1 MRVTVNFTADTVDA
15 RSFAMADLQ
24 DELTATAEIGE
35 LDELASPTEEAP
47 EPPADDTLARARALL
62 TTHPVADGYCGLPAT
77 LRTLPWYDLELGDS
91 SVDTDLPRLRDGGVG
106 ALLWTL
112 RLLPGTAHA
121 EHPVTAVL
129 EQLDLAKQ
137 VVADHPEGLRL
148 ARSASE
154 SCDAR
159 DYGRIAVLMGPAPAA
174 AIGDSLATLR
184 ALHTLGL
191 RVLTLTGTSWAT
203 EAGLTRFGDEVVRE
217 MSRIGVL
224 ADLTGASVR
233 TARRVLALTKAP
245 VILTHSGAHA
255 LNSHPDNVP
264 DDLLADLGAAKGVC
278 LVPCSAE
285 RTGPELGDVADHLDH
300 VRRVAGPESV
310 GLSGG
315 YDTGAVHPDGLAD
328 VSRYPHLIAELIG
341 RGWPDSDLAQLTW
354 GNVQR
359 VLRETEFAARA
370 AALRRPPST
379 ARIELLDT

>member
-1 MRVTVNFTADTVDA
+1 
-15 RSFAMADLQ
+15 MADLQ

-35 LDELASPTEEAP
+35 LDELASPTEEAL

-77 LRTLPWYDLELGDS
+77 LRTLPWYDFELGDS
-91 SVDTDLPRLRDGGVG
+91 SVDTDLPRLREGGAG

-129 EQLDLAKQ
+129 EQLDFAKQ
-137 VVADHPEGLRL
+137 VVADYPEGLRL

-203 EAGLTRFGDEVVRE
+203 DAGLTRFGEEVVRE
-217 MSRIGVL
+217 MHRIGVL

-245 VILTHSGAHA
+245 VILTHSGALA

-264 DDLLADLGAAKGVC
+264 DDLLADLGVAKGVC

-285 RTGPELGDVADHLDH
+285 RTGPGLGDVADHLDH

-310 GLSGG
+310 GLSGA

-328 VSRYPHLIAELIG
+328 VSRYPHLIAELIE
-341 RGWPDSDLAQLTW
+341 RGWPDSDLARLTW
-354 GNVQR
+354 GNLQR

-379 ARIELLDT
+379 ARIERLDT